1 MKFHRFATNL
11 LPACYQLATRQRW
24 TFSYGPAT
32 FDFSRLIGIFTMDKI
47 SFAGSI
53 TAVKARIR
61 LIRSFDQTPT
71 HQYQGYN
78 LLLEGKLADVEQ
90 IDVTVDED

>member
-1 MKFHRFATNL
+1 
-11 LPACYQLATRQRW
+11 
-24 TFSYGPAT
+24 
-32 FDFSRLIGIFTMDKI
+32 MDKI